1 MSGLQVLGRTGTF
14 TWRMLA
20 TVLAGQS
27 ILLFFGALVARG
39 NALARGDDGVTL
51 LVVGSGIAVLALV
64 AAGLMRGPAGLPL
77 GWLVQVLT
85 WVSAWWVP
93 MMLAVGVIFTGLWV
107 WCLLKG
113 TRIDR
118 SRAQEQAAQVQAAR
132 SRGS

>member
-39 NALARGDDGVTL
+39 NALARGDDGMTL